1 MWLGRRVFDAYHRQA
16 IPSTSERHTMI
27 REGKETY
34 PNKAAQVK
42 HERTESRTVERKEA
56 NGHQTTRS
64 GSKHVRTAGNDMKEI
79 REQYPPAKTVKSG
92 Y

>member
-1 MWLGRRVFDAYHRQA
+1 
-16 IPSTSERHTMI
+16 MI

-42 HERTESRTVERKEA
+42 HERAEPAKVERREE
-56 NGHQTTRS
+56 R
-64 GSKHVRTAGNDMKEI
+64 GSKRPQSGWKN
-79 REQYPPAKTVKSG
+79 PPAKTVKTG

>member
-1 MWLGRRVFDAYHRQA
+1 
-16 IPSTSERHTMI
+16 MI

-64 GSKHVRTAGNDMKEI
+64 GAKHVRQEGNDMKEI
-79 REQYPPAKTVKSG
+79 AAQYPPAKRVKAG